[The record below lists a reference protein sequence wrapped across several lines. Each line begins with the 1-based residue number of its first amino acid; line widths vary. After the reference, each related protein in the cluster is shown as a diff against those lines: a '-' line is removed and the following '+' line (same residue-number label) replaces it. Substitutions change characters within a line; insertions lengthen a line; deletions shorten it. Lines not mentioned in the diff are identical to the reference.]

1 MEPVAPSG
9 EGKEGVGQGAVF
21 KGTWSHGSEG
31 GNRIPPQLEFSSLN
45 HNRCRSKF
53 KVESIKVQ
61 QAVVLNSGV
70 HTTINQRAA
79 VKRPCLAVI

>member
-9 EGKEGVGQGAVF
+9 EGKEGVGQGAVL

-31 GNRIPPQLEFSSLN
+31 GSEGVNRIPPQLEFSLLN
-45 HNRCRSKF
+45 HNRCRSKL

-61 QAVVLNSGV
+61 LTPKLSFKFQFF
-70 HTTINQRAA
+70 
-79 VKRPCLAVI
+79 VISVNELWC